1 MVNLMTNYRVYFPIF
16 ISIELALQT
25 TTNDKESL
33 GSFTAHKM
41 QSLLPISKIGRFG
54 TSIGTICFRN
64 STGDSVDA
72 ERAVLTRGIGP
83 NDLEGIGPNE
93 KHWGSRR
100 LVAGNLFRFNALGT
114 RSKHKVGGVEV
125 LGASIRSK
133 DAKMYVCESASAS
146 SRKSCV

>member
-83 NDLEGIGPNE
+83 NE